1 MPWISGIVGWG
12 TNVVAL
18 EMTFQPLEFFG
29 IELVRFKNQPFG
41 LFGWQGII
49 PSRVEKMASITFDL
63 ITTKLLDIQETFNK
77 LEPEKF
83 ADAMEEGILLMLDS
97 IISEVAM
104 EYMPKAW
111 AQLPKNV
118 KDEIVI
124 MAERDST
131 EFLATVMREL
141 QTHIFD
147 VIDMK
152 RMVINACKKKQSF
165 GQFGVSR
172 MRRQGICFHSAVWVL
187 FRFCVWLFS
196 NGSMAFLRS
205 ELDSTGC
212 RFPGGIHYKFFGTQG
227 HLSTLGANRNLWCSI
242 ARTLFAAAKRSGIHL
257 CAHHVCGVFPRQGPV
272 DRNIDWAI
280 V

>member
-1 MPWISGIVGWG
+1 MIETTGHDWWLYFIMPWISGIVGWG

-196 NGSMAFLRS
+196 NGSMAFLR
-205 ELDSTGC
+205 
-212 RFPGGIHYKFFGTQG
+212 
-227 HLSTLGANRNLWCSI
+227 
-242 ARTLFAAAKRSGIHL
+242 
-257 CAHHVCGVFPRQGPV
+257 
-272 DRNIDWAI
+272 
-280 V
+280 